1 MPGPRDVVLGPRARE
16 KIDVLSS
23 QIHYIGD
30 MNWWAVFWAVLSGVA
45 AAFVD
50 DGRPKARAAKKK
62 APPEP
67 SASAPKKDPG
77 VAPNPGA
84 APSPAEAPRPAG
96 TPLQVEVPREGVA
109 SALPLI
115 VVGQP
120 ANLGSSPERKAGESR
135 RKRRSRAEDKAA
147 ETTQT
152 SRLVAHTCPH
162 CGHAIAPEL
171 APLSVEPTNTPATE
185 PACDGAAASE
195 EPAVAVSESVL
206 SDEGA
211 NDDDSQE
218 LDRSGAY
225 ETPGG
230 SCSAA
235 RATPEPTPTPKRG
248 SRVGSKGER
257 LTLRLATRQVL
268 SKLR

>member
-1 MPGPRDVVLGPRARE
+1 
-16 KIDVLSS
+16 
-23 QIHYIGD
+23 

-62 APPEP
+62 APPEA

-84 APSPAEAPRPAG
+84 APSPTEAPRPAEA
-96 TPLQVEVPREGVA
+96 PLHVEVPREGVA

-115 VVGQP
+115 VTGQP
-120 ANLGSSPERKAGESR
+120 ANLASNPERKPGESR
-135 RKRRSRAEDKAA
+135 RKRRSRAEDRAA
-147 ETTQT
+147 EGTEAAPRVTQ
-152 SRLVAHTCPH
+152 TCPH

-185 PACDGAAASE
+185 PVRGGAAASE
-195 EPAVAVSESVL
+195 EPAVATSESVM

-211 NDDDSQE
+211 DDDSQD
-218 LDRSGAY
+218 LDRSGAD
-225 ETPGG
+225 EAPGG

-235 RATPEPTPTPKRG
+235 PTPAPKRG
-248 SRVGSKGER
+248 SRVGPEGER

-268 SKLR
+268 SELG